1 MEEIKENLNPFSIE
15 GYLGRKYYFL
25 IGLVIAIVL
34 SAMQFFFCR
43 SVFQTIMENSV
54 AGINTNMI
62 SIIKTAS
69 TEDLAI
75 WLILISL
82 GCFLSFINNTKR
94 LYDIS
99 ADRQRSFLI
108 AISVVILT
116 LSMYF
121 IPIKSTA
128 YGMLSLALSA
138 VGFAMLLIPGKF
150 SIKEKEPVANSQD
163 EPSNDVVD
171 ASTVVVFWKR
181 IGAYFLDTAIIL
193 KIAGVLI
200 GAAGASL
207 WFEIG
212 GYGIII
218 GAVVY
223 LLYFGLMNS
232 VLCKGQTIGKKLF
245 AVKVVDRNNE
255 YLPVGKSFLRALI
268 FVICVYAVGAF
279 SGAMV
284 TVLPE
289 YHMFDIKNVLPLT
302 ILLFLYFVFVLI
314 FLFNK
319 NRQTLHDFSVKSFVV
334 SKENIKKLYPDKT
347 DSTVIIVSVIVALLF
362 SVPILAG
369 SVAAKNIFE
378 KKTVFPDKLAKE
390 LNLDVFSY
398 AQYGEKD
405 NKNLGI
411 VIRTKDIDN
420 QELADKV
427 GNYILLMS
435 DKASSSENINVTLKN
450 NYNIGIYKSS
460 KSKYYK
466 IR

>member
-1 MEEIKENLNPFSIE
+1 MEEVKENLNPFSIE

-62 SIIKTAS
+62 SIIRTAS
-69 TEDLAI
+69 IEDLAI

-150 SIKEKEPVANSQD
+150 SIKEKEPVENSQD

-232 VLCKGQTIGKKLF
+232 VLCKL
-245 AVKVVDRNNE
+245 
-255 YLPVGKSFLRALI
+255 SLI
-268 FVICVYAVGAF
+268 HI
-279 SGAMV
+279 
-284 TVLPE
+284 
-289 YHMFDIKNVLPLT
+289 
-302 ILLFLYFVFVLI
+302 
-314 FLFNK
+314 
-319 NRQTLHDFSVKSFVV
+319 
-334 SKENIKKLYPDKT
+334 
-347 DSTVIIVSVIVALLF
+347 
-362 SVPILAG
+362 
-369 SVAAKNIFE
+369 
-378 KKTVFPDKLAKE
+378 
-390 LNLDVFSY
+390 
-398 AQYGEKD
+398 
-405 NKNLGI
+405 
-411 VIRTKDIDN
+411 
-420 QELADKV
+420 
-427 GNYILLMS
+427 
-435 DKASSSENINVTLKN
+435 
-450 NYNIGIYKSS
+450 
-460 KSKYYK
+460 
-466 IR
+466 

>member
-150 SIKEKEPVANSQD
+150 SIKKKEPVANSQD

-347 DSTVIIVSVIVALLF
+347 DSTVIIVSVIVACCFQFLFLL
-362 SVPILAG
+362 VLLLQ
-369 SVAAKNIFE
+369 KIFL
-378 KKTVFPDKLAKE
+378 KKRLFFLIS
-390 LNLDVFSY
+390 L
-398 AQYGEKD
+398 
-405 NKNLGI
+405 
-411 VIRTKDIDN
+411 
-420 QELADKV
+420 
-427 GNYILLMS
+427 
-435 DKASSSENINVTLKN
+435 LKN
-450 NYNIGIYKSS
+450 
-460 KSKYYK
+460 
-466 IR
+466 